1 MKFSEQWLRE
11 WVNPPVGTEELA
23 EQLTSAGLEV
33 DSCDAVAGEFTGVV
47 IAELLKVS
55 RHPQADR
62 LSLCQVSTGEGE
74 PVSVVCGATNVFA
87 GMRAPLARPGARLPG
102 GTKIRKS
109 TIRGEVSNGMLCSA
123 AELALSEDADGI
135 ISLPA
140 DAPLGVSL
148 VDYLEL
154 DDIAIDVDL
163 TPNRGDCLGISGLA
177 REVGVLNRCPVT
189 SPVGGPVPA
198 QSEVRVDI
206 ALDDPQHCPRYV
218 GRVIQGIDRN
228 AKTPIWMAERLRR
241 SGIRSISPVVD
252 VTQYVMLELGQ
263 PMHAFDLKEIERGI
277 RVRRARAGER
287 LTLLDGQEV
296 ALDEST
302 LVIADEEK
310 PVAMAGVMGGLDSSV
325 TGATDDIL
333 LESAW
338 FEPRI
343 IRVESRRYGLH
354 TDASHRYER
363 GVDSELQRAA
373 AERATE
379 LVLQLC
385 GGTPGPIIEA
395 VEPKALPRLASV
407 RLRASRIERLLGCAV
422 DAPVVRDALER
433 LGMLVS
439 DVGEEEWQVEV
450 PSFRPDVTMEADL
463 IEEVARIVG
472 YGEIPQHAPT
482 ADLVMP
488 ARPER
493 VQSLRRV
500 KAKLVERGYAE
511 AITYSFTDPALQTL
525 LAPGESTIPL
535 SNPISSELSVMRTSL
550 WPGLF
555 GALLHNVNRQQA
567 RIRLFE
573 SGLVFAPGWGDE
585 VAQEPVIGGLAF
597 GLALPEQWAAST
609 RPLDFYDV
617 KGDVEVLL
625 RAADPEATFQFD
637 AGEHPALH
645 PGQTARIVKEGE
657 PLGWLGALHPRIQSA
672 QKLSQPLY
680 LFELSLEPVLRG
692 RLPAFTPLSRF
703 PAVRRDI
710 AVVVDETISA
720 QALRDCVGQAGFDV
734 LHYLELFDVYRGEG
748 IDSGRKSVGLGL
760 TFQDASRTLR
770 DEEID
775 GYVEN
780 ILARLKDQLGAR
792 LR

>member
-1 MKFSEQWLRE
+1 M
-11 WVNPPVGTEELA
+11 
-23 EQLTSAGLEV
+23 
-33 DSCDAVAGEFTGVV
+33 
-47 IAELLKVS
+47 
-55 RHPQADR
+55 
-62 LSLCQVSTGEGE
+62 
-74 PVSVVCGATNVFA
+74 
-87 GMRAPLARPGARLPG
+87 
-102 GTKIRKS
+102 
-109 TIRGEVSNGMLCSA
+109 
-123 AELALSEDADGI
+123 
-135 ISLPA
+135 
-140 DAPLGVSL
+140 
-148 VDYLEL
+148 
-154 DDIAIDVDL
+154 
-163 TPNRGDCLGISGLA
+163 
-177 REVGVLNRCPVT
+177 
-189 SPVGGPVPA
+189 
-198 QSEVRVDI
+198 
-206 ALDDPQHCPRYV
+206 
-218 GRVIQGIDRN
+218 
-228 AKTPIWMAERLRR
+228 
-241 SGIRSISPVVD
+241 
-252 VTQYVMLELGQ
+252 
-263 PMHAFDLKEIERGI
+263 
-277 RVRRARAGER
+277 
-287 LTLLDGQEV
+287 LDGQEV